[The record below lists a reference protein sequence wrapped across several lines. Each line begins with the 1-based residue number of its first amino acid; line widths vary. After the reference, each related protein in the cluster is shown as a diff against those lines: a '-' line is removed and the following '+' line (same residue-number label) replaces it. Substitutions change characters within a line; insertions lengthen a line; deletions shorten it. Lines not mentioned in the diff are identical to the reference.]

1 MKKSLKII
9 GIVMIIIVILGVLV
23 SIWVEDLKKDQEKTK
38 ETMKIVQASYN
49 DFNNRV
55 EEFSNIRNK
64 FYEYKDGLYLET
76 LGKNSDEWNNF
87 IKEYADIITEIDSKA
102 KNLKKNCDVKYG
114 DVDTNNKCTQ
124 FKANYEAANNYYISD
139 IVLYN
144 ELVDEYNKWN
154 EENGGK
160 YAEVKKGT
168 FPVYKDYIDYD
179 KDGEYFGKEEA

>member
-1 MKKSLKII
+1 MKKSFKII
-9 GIVMIIIVILGVLV
+9 GIVFIIIVILMICAT
-23 SIWVEDLKKDQEKTK
+23 IWVDGLKKDRLKTLK
-38 ETMKIVQASYN
+38 TMKIVQSDYN

-55 EEFSNIRNK
+55 EEFSLVRNNFYEEKEKLYFETLSKKAAEWNK
-64 FYEYKDGLYLET
+64 FIE
-76 LGKNSDEWNNF
+76 
-87 IKEYADIITEIDSKA
+87 EYADLIEQIDLKA
-102 KNLKKNCDVKYG
+102 KRLKENCFVRYG

-124 FKANYEAANNYYISD
+124 FKANYETANNYYISD

-144 ELVDEYNKWN
+144 ELVDEYDKWS

>member
-9 GIVMIIIVILGVLV
+9 AVVMIIIVILIVLA
-23 SIWVEDLKKDQEKTK
+23 SIWVEGLKKDQEKTK
-38 ETMKIVQASYN
+38 KTMKIVQANYN

-55 EEFSNIRNK
+55 EELSEIRNK
-64 FYEYKDGLYLET
+64 FYEYRENLYMET
-76 LGKNSDEWNNF
+76 LGETSEEWNKF
-87 IKEYADIITEIDSKA
+87 IKEYADIITQIDLKA
-102 KNLKKNCDVKYG
+102 KKLKENCDVKYG

-139 IVLYN
+139 ITMYN
-144 ELVDEYNKWN
+144 KLVEEYDKWN

-160 YAEVKKGT
+160 YAKVEKGT
-168 FPVYKDYIDYD
+168 FPIYTDYIDYD